1 MNPKAKDNLVY
12 LGVAS
17 VIVAA
22 LAFYVFYT
30 DATMG
35 RIPRIP
41 GPILWGVVSTP
52 VIVALMMERFWPYR
66 RQPLLWASCL
76 VAAAVNA
83 TATFVAYSFR
93 WSPPVIVW
101 SVLSVLWVIFV
112 YAVTEKVLVRHSG
125 AGGR

>member
-1 MNPKAKDNLVY
+1 MEQSTRDNLIY
-12 LGVAS
+12 LSVALC
-17 VIVAA
+17 IVAA
-22 LAFYVFYT
+22 FAAYGIYT
-30 DATMG
+30 IKTTGAMPD
-35 RIPRIP
+35 IP